1 MLITGHRIQTLS
13 LIDVREIK
21 INENKIKIKITAPI
35 KTSKPGK
42 SQPMLNLPFYPNENV
57 CVAKALTNYL
67 YRTKN
72 LRKNVNSLL
81 ISFKKPHKKVGT
93 QTLSRWIKRTLKE
106 SGVDTDV
113 FSAYSVR
120 HASTSAAK
128 RAGVS
133 IDVIKRTAGWS
144 KDSQVFAKY
153 YDLEIKDDDN
163 TFANSILNL

>member
-1 MLITGHRIQTLS
+1 M
-13 LIDVREIK
+13 E
-21 INENKIKIKITAPI
+21 
-35 KTSKPGK
+35 KTNPCYIY
-42 SQPMLNLPFYPNENV
+42 PFYPNENV

-67 YRTKN
+67 DRTKD

-93 QTLSRWIKRTLKE
+93 QTLSRWIKRSTLKE

-120 HASTSAAK
+120 HAAK

-133 IDVIKRTAGWS
+133 IDGLKWTAGWS
-144 KDSQVFAKY
+144 IDSQDFAKY

-163 TFANSILNL
+163 TFANSISSL